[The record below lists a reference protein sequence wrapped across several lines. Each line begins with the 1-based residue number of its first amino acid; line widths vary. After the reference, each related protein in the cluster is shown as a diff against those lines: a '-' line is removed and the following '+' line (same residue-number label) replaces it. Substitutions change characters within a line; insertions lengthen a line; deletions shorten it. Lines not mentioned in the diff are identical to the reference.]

1 MDKRTFTIGILSLT
15 AVILFVANLL
25 VPPQHAEASFAVKD
39 RDYTAVTGHQ
49 QADNDVLYIVD
60 NRTGQMAAFNYDP
73 GRRSLM
79 LRQVKPVQDAFAGA
93 GNMK

>member
-1 MDKRTFTIGILSLT
+1 MDKRTFTIGLLSLT
-15 AVILFVANLL
+15 AVMLFVANLMI
-25 VPPQHAEASFAVKD
+25 PSHAEAGFAVKD
-39 RDYTAVTGHQ
+39 RDYSAITGHQ
-49 QADNDVLYIVD
+49 QAGDDVLYIID

-79 LRQVKPVQDAFAGA
+79 LRAVKPVQDAFAGA